1 MSEYTD
7 NVDVVRG
14 YSWRTSK
21 GEVIQ
26 QELDDVF
33 RLLGGLLVAGDFKAR
48 PAQPCTAPPVL
59 APPARTRGR
68 YLRCPRG
75 AGVRAGPW
83 LGVVCSAQ
91 RRRGS
96 SVERRAGGGA
106 GSLVAA

>member
-1 MSEYTD
+1 MRALQVSEYTD

-48 PAQPCTAPPVL
+48 RALRPPTALSPVPRR
-59 APPARTRGR
+59 APSSRHPRRCHCALGRPEHMPRARVKG
-68 YLRCPRG
+68 G
-75 AGVRAGPW
+75 
-83 LGVVCSAQ
+83 
-91 RRRGS
+91 RRRGGVS
-96 SVERRAGGGA
+96 RCAHWR
-106 GSLVAA
+106 